1 MTTMMMMKRQ
11 CEQKQE
17 RACKKQRAFGVSSR
31 NGLFYETQGFK
42 SYT

>member
-1 MTTMMMMKRQ
+1 MTTIMMKRQ

-31 NGLFYETQGFK
+31 NGLFCKTQDLK

>member
-1 MTTMMMMKRQ
+1 MTTMMMKRQ

-17 RACKKQRAFGVSSR
+17 RACKKQRAFDVSSR
-31 NGLFYETQGFK
+31 NGLFYKTQDLK